1 MGRPER
7 LGRLAVAVLAAAL
20 AAAAGRPCAAAE
32 APAPAPTPDERK
44 EATDLIAQFRKAK
57 DDPEARTKAVDR
69 ILELGGPAPAKLL
82 EAVNADIRPLH
93 PRYRQAFLDE
103 AAKALAEKVR
113 GTIAQDVEAAR
124 ATILGL
130 VRRDNLTGDEI
141 AKDADPALR
150 KLEETLRIDPAS
162 LLKQSPAL
170 QKQRDDLMAL
180 VPHWQRLSDYLVKH
194 PDPKAPDAAKPV
206 DLKAVLA
213 AEEQLAT
220 LLALAKDDPGRWT
233 ILDNVPLE
241 AKLDPEEAA
250 GLREL
255 NRILLLL
262 GASPVRID
270 TALCEA
276 ARDHSNDMAR
286 LGFFGHDSPV
296 PGKASPWD
304 RAKRAGTS
312 ANAENINAGVDTG
325 AGAIA
330 SWWHSPGHFKN
341 MLSPHRRAGLGR
353 HGNLWTLM
361 LGG

>member
-1 MGRPER
+1 VGRPER

-20 AAAAGRPCAAAE
+20 AATAGRPCAAAE
-32 APAPAPTPDERK
+32 ALEPTPDERK
-44 EATDLIAQFRKAK
+44 ETTDLIAQFRKAK
-57 DDPEARTKAVDR
+57 DDAEARTKAVDR

-82 EAVNADIRPLH
+82 DAVNADIRPLH

-113 GTIAQDVEAAR
+113 GTVAQDVETAR

-130 VRRDNLTGDEI
+130 VRRDNLAKDAI

-150 KLEETLRIDPAS
+150 KLEEALRIDPAS

-170 QKQRDDLMAL
+170 QKQHDDLMAL
-180 VPHWQRLSDYLVKH
+180 VPHWQRLSDYMVKH

-220 LLALAKDDPGRWT
+220 LLVLAKDDPGRWT

-255 NRILLLL
+255 NRLLLLL

-276 ARDHSNDMAR
+276 ARDHCKDMAT

-296 PGKASPWD
+296 PGKATHWD

>member
-1 MGRPER
+1 MRGSER

-32 APAPAPTPDERK
+32 APGPTPDERK
-44 EATDLIAQFRKAK
+44 ETTDLVAQFRKAK

-69 ILELGGPAPAKLL
+69 ILELGGPAPGKLF
-82 EAVNADIRPLH
+82 EVVNAEIRPLH

-103 AAKALAEKVR
+103 AAKALADKVR
-113 GTIAQDVEAAR
+113 GTVVQDVETAR
-124 ATILGL
+124 ATIRDL
-130 VRRDNLTGDEI
+130 VRRDNLTGDDL
-141 AKDADPALR
+141 AKAADPALR
-150 KLEETLRIDPAS
+150 KLEDTLRIDPAA

-170 QKQRDDLMAL
+170 QKQRDDLAAL

-194 PDPKAPDAAKPV
+194 PDPMAPDAAKPV
-206 DLKAVLA
+206 DLAAVLA

-220 LLALAKDDPGRWT
+220 LLALAKDDPARWT

-250 GLREL
+250 GLRRL
-255 NRILLLL
+255 NRILLLA
-262 GASPVRID
+262 GEAPVRID
-270 TALCEA
+270 TALCTA
-276 ARDHSNDMAR
+276 ARDHCKDMAT

-304 RAKRAGTS
+304 RAKLAGSS
-312 ANAENINAGVDTG
+312 ANAENINVGVDTG

-330 SWWHSPGHFKN
+330 GWWHSPGHFKN

-353 HGNLWTLM
+353 QGNIWTLM